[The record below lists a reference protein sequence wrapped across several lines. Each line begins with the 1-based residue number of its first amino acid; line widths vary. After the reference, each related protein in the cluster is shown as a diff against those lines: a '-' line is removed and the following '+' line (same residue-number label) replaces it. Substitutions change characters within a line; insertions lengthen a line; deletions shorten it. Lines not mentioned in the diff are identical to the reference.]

1 MAIWHKGR
9 GSGGGFTA
17 QSGKQTK
24 FHPVVPQG
32 THSSKHRLLIRCS
45 VQNLTVKKAMS
56 GFKKNTERGLWLQVL
71 PKAWGK
77 PIHGR
82 LQKEI

>member
-32 THSSKHRLLIRCS
+32 THSSNLIS
-45 VQNLTVKKAMS
+45 FHIKLTYHK
-56 GFKKNTERGLWLQVL
+56 
-71 PKAWGK
+71 
-77 PIHGR
+77 
-82 LQKEI
+82 